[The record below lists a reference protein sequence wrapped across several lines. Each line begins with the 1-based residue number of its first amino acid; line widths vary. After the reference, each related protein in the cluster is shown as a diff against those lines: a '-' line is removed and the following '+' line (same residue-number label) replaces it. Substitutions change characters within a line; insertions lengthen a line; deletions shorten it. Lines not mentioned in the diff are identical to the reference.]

1 MSVDKEN
8 KVFYKVYKK
17 LVEKLED
24 KVLKYS
30 IKRKYGS
37 KINHT
42 EIKKLNM
49 FIKYL
54 ENVKNSKYKYY
65 YVDSLTEISNYLNRI

>member
-8 KVFYKVYKK
+8 KIFYKTYNK
-17 LVEKLED
+17 LMEKLED

-37 KINHT
+37 NIDYK
-42 EIKKLNM
+42 EIKRLNM
-49 FIKYL
+49 FTHYL
-54 ENVKNSKYKYY
+54 DSVRKSDYKYY